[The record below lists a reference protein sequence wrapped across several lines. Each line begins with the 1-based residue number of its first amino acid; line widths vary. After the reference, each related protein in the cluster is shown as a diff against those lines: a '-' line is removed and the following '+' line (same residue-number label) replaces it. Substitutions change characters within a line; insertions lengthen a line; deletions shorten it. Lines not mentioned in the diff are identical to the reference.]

1 MNFRTDRNNNPI
13 AFTTDIARQAGL
25 LEGVD
30 YSNGDSFKSGVTILF
45 TAKLLKDPVDTCIKV
60 IDKIGF
66 YTKSGLIRW
75 IYIGMPDWVWNKL
88 TRDEKKEIVHFMYR
102 HEGGTEL
109 EKLFTI

>member
-1 MNFRTDRNNNPI
+1 MAFRTDRNNNPI

-25 LEGVD
+25 LAGVD
-30 YSNGDSFKSGVTILF
+30 YTQGDSFNSGVSVMF
-45 TAKLLKDPVDTCIKV
+45 TAKLLKDPVNTCVKV

-75 IYIGMPDWVWNKL
+75 IYIGMPDWVCNKL
-88 TRDEKKEIVHFMYR
+88 TRNEKRQVVYFMYK

-109 EKLFTI
+109 EKLFNQ